1 MHDEAPVYGGWESA
15 PASWAQRSYLYALA
29 PIGVGTAAVESFT
42 GYVARLAAVHTV
54 EAGTL
59 VNRELLPR
67 VPYTKGA
74 SKGRAPSRLPSY
86 SFYIDA
92 YTLNGTGERSRLWV
106 SLLEELACVDRLEL
120 LTLLPWTKAIA
131 CVHLLRTQRA
141 WCPCCYGAEPPVAP
155 SVYERLS
162 WTLQAVT
169 ACPAHRCP
177 LESICRSCGRTQY
190 VFSPKSRPGFC
201 SRCQHWLG
209 RKPESVDHDLTV
221 PIRIAEM
228 VGELLAASPGLPTDF
243 GLDQFRENVRILAR
257 GGGRCAAI
265 QYHHIREWIR
275 GRAPHMDSLTALSL
289 SQEIS
294 MVRLLTERIDASD
307 TGPPRSPQIH
317 YRVAGH
323 TVEEALRT
331 ALREKIP
338 PTLMEIAAHIG
349 YRSVAP
355 LKNRYRDLCG
365 QVVSKRQSG
374 LKSSPPPSNA
384 PVPRERIEQA
394 LFEALNNEGPVSLHS
409 VAASVGLRT
418 MRRLYKGFHDLR
430 HAIVAKN
437 RRLKEQRVEVI
448 ERTFRAAFDE
458 TPVPTVT
465 EVARRLG
472 LRHVTRITR
481 RFPDLSV
488 ALRRRRQAALSD

>member
-1 MHDEAPVYGGWESA
+1 MHDDAAVYGGWESVA
-15 PASWAQRSYLYALA
+15 ANWTHRSYLYALA
-29 PIGVGTAAVESFT
+29 PIGVGTAEVESFT
-42 GYVARLAAVHTV
+42 GYVARLAAAHTV

-74 SKGRAPSRLPSY
+74 SKGRAPSKLPSY

-92 YTLNGTGERSRLWV
+92 HTLNGTGERARLWV

-120 LTLLPWTKAIA
+120 LTLLPWAKTIS

-141 WCPCCYGAEPPVAP
+141 WCPFCYGAEPPAAP

-190 VFSPKSRPGFC
+190 VFSSKSRPGFC

-209 RKPESVDHDLTV
+209 REPESVDHDLAK
-221 PIRIAEM
+221 PICIAEM
-228 VGELLAASPGLPTDF
+228 VGELLAASPCLPTAF
-243 GLDQFRENVRILAR
+243 GLGQFQENVRILAR
-257 GGGRCAAI
+257 GSGRCVAI
-265 QYHHIREWIR
+265 PYRHIREWIR
-275 GRAPHMDSLTALSL
+275 GCAPHMDSLGALSH

-294 MVRLLTERIDASD
+294 MVRLLTERTDAGD
-307 TGPPRSPQIH
+307 TGPPRSSHIH
-317 YRVAGH
+317 YRVAGR

-331 ALREKIP
+331 ALRDEIP
-338 PTLMEIAAHIG
+338 PTLMEIAAHLG
-349 YRSVAP
+349 YRSIAS
-355 LKNRYRDLCG
+355 LQNRYRDLCA
-365 QVVSKRQSG
+365 QIVSKRQSG
-374 LKSSPPPSNA
+374 LKGSSTPSNA

-409 VAASVGLRT
+409 VAASVGLRNK
-418 MRRLYKGFHDLR
+418 RRIYKGFHDLR
-430 HAIVAKN
+430 HAIGEKN
-437 RRLKEQRVEVI
+437 RRLKEQRMEAI
-448 ERTFRAAFDE
+448 ERTIRAAFNE
-458 TPVPTVT
+458 IPVPTVT

-472 LRHVTRITR
+472 LRDVTRITR

-488 ALRRRRQAALSD
+488 ALRYRRQAALTD